1 MPKTKLIVNFVIFQI
16 SWFACVLGAA
26 NGMPWQ
32 ALIFVLVVILLE
44 LLLTKA
50 NLKNEMILI
59 TTVGIIGAT
68 FDQLILN
75 HQLLAYA
82 SHGWSNAIVPIWII
96 ALWIGFASTLNVSL
110 RWLRDY
116 PKSAFLFGAIGGPL
130 AYLAAEKLGA
140 VQLLITPNS
149 IIALAIGW
157 GILMPVLL
165 NLSKKFDGYQH
176 V

>member
-1 MPKTKLIVNFVIFQI
+1 VPKIQLIINFVVFQI
-16 SWFACVLGAA
+16 AWFACVLGAA

-32 ALIFVLVVILLE
+32 ALAFVLIVILLE

-50 NLKNEMILI
+50 NLKNELLLI
-59 TTVGIIGAT
+59 TIVGILGAI
-68 FDQLILN
+68 FDQIILN
-75 HQLLAYA
+75 HQLLAYS
-82 SHGWSNAIVPIWII
+82 SHGWSSAIVPIWII

-116 PKSAFLFGAIGGPL
+116 PKLAFLLGAIGGPL
-130 AYLAAEKLGA
+130 AYLGAEKLGA

-165 NLSKKFDGYQH
+165 KLSKKIDGYAH